1 MRRSF
6 LAAAAALALLPGLAA
21 AQATSTGSGPY
32 PNRPIR
38 LLVPYPAGG
47 TTDLMARALQE
58 PLQRALGQPL
68 VIENKPGASG
78 VLAAREVARG
88 RPDGYTLFFIN
99 SGNVAVTPFVVK
111 DAGFDGVKDFAPVAL
126 VSAAP
131 LFFVV
136 NGEVP
141 ARDVKGFIDWARS
154 QPQPVPYASAGIGS
168 FGHLS
173 SELFAKTAGVK
184 LQHIPYKGQA
194 PTTNAVVAGE
204 VKLLITTASSAM
216 NDFIANGRLRL
227 LGVTSAE
234 PSPLAP
240 NAPTVGATVPGYAAE
255 TWFGVITTAG
265 TPPDIV
271 NRLNAALNAAL
282 ETPDM
287 QQRFRGFG
295 VQVRTTTPQKL
306 GELIVQDVA
315 RWAPVIRENNIQSE

>member
-1 MRRSF
+1 MRRSI
-6 LAAAAALALLPGLAA
+6 LAAIAALALLPTLAA
-21 AQATSTGSGPY
+21 AQAY

-38 LLVPYPAGG
+38 LVIPYPAGG
-47 TTDLMARALQE
+47 TTDIMARALQE

-68 VIENKPGASG
+68 VVENKPGASG

-88 RPDGYTLFFIN
+88 KPDGYTLFFVN
-99 SGNVAVTPFVVK
+99 SGIVAVTPFVVK

-131 LFFVV
+131 LFMVV
-136 NGEVP
+136 NAEVP

-173 SELFAKTAGVK
+173 SELFAKTSGVK

-194 PTTNAVVAGE
+194 PTTQAVVAGE
-204 VKLLITTASSAM
+204 VKLLITTASSTM

-227 LGVTSAE
+227 LGVTSAD

-240 NAPTVGATVPGYAAE
+240 GAPTVGSSLPGYAAE

-271 NRLNAALNAAL
+271 QRLNTALNAAL
-282 ETPDM
+282 ESPEM
-287 QQRFRGFG
+287 QQKFRGFG
-295 VQVRTTTPQKL
+295 VIVRTASPQKL
-306 GELIVQDVA
+306 GEMVAQDAA
-315 RWAPVIRENNIQSE
+315 RWAPVIRENNIQSD

>member
-1 MRRSF
+1 MKRF
-6 LAAAAALALLPGLAA
+6 LVAALAALAMLPTLAA
-21 AQATSTGSGPY
+21 AQAY
-32 PNRPIR
+32 PNKPIR
-38 LLVPYPAGG
+38 LLIPYPAGG

-58 PLQRALGQPL
+58 PVQRALGQPL
-68 VIENKPGASG
+68 IIENKPGASG
-78 VLAAREVARG
+78 VLAAREVARA
-88 RPDGYTLFFIN
+88 RPDGYTLFFVN
-99 SGNVAVTPFVVK
+99 SGNVAVTPLVVK
-111 DAGFDGVKDFAPVAL
+111 DAGFDGVKDFAPVAM
-126 VSAAP
+126 VSSAP

-136 NGEVP
+136 NGDVP
-141 ARDVKGFIDWARS
+141 VRDIKGFIDYAKA
-154 QPQPVPYASAGIGS
+154 QGQPVPYASAGIGS

-240 NAPTVGATVPGYAAE
+240 GAPTVGASLPGYVAE

-271 NRLNAALNAAL
+271 NKLNAAFNAAL
-282 ETPDM
+282 EQPEM
-287 QQRFRGFG
+287 QQKFRGFG

-306 GELIVQDVA
+306 GETIVQDVA
-315 RWAPVIRENNIQSE
+315 RWGPVIRENNIHSD

>member
-1 MRRSF
+1 MRRSIV
-6 LAAAAALALLPGLAA
+6 AALAALALAPAIAL
-21 AQATSTGSGPY
+21 AQAY
-32 PNRPIR
+32 PNKPIR
-38 LLVPYPAGG
+38 LLIPYPAGG

-68 VIENKPGASG
+68 IIENKPGASG

-88 RPDGYTLFFIN
+88 RPDGYTLFFVN
-99 SGNVAVTPFVVK
+99 SGNVAVTPLVVK
-111 DAGFDGVKDFAPVAL
+111 DAGFDGVKDFAPVAM
-126 VSAAP
+126 VSSAP

-141 ARDVKGFIDWARS
+141 ARDVKGFIDYAKA
-154 QPQPVPYASAGIGS
+154 QGQPVPYASAGIGS

-173 SELFAKTAGVK
+173 SELFARTAGVK

-240 NAPTVGATVPGYAAE
+240 GAPTVGSTVPGYVAE

-271 NRLNAALNAAL
+271 NKLNTVLNAAL
-282 ETPDM
+282 ETPEM
-287 QQRFRGFG
+287 QQKFRGFG

-306 GELIVQDVA
+306 GETIVQDVA
-315 RWAPVIRENNIQSE
+315 RWGPVIRENNIQSD

>member
-1 MRRSF
+1 MRRF
-6 LAAAAALALLPGLAA
+6 LLAALAALAMLPTIAS
-21 AQATSTGSGPY
+21 AQAY
-32 PNRPIR
+32 PNKPIR
-38 LLVPYPAGG
+38 LLIPYPAGG

-68 VIENKPGASG
+68 IIENKPGASG

-99 SGNVAVTPFVVK
+99 SGNVAVTPMVVK
-111 DAGFDGVKDFAPVAL
+111 DAGFDGVKDFAPVAM

-131 LFFVV
+131 MFVV
-136 NGEVP
+136 VNAEVP

-227 LGVTSAE
+227 LGVGSSE
-234 PSPLAP
+234 PTPLAP
-240 NAPTVGATVPGYAAE
+240 GAPTVTSSLPGYVAE

-265 TPPDIV
+265 TPPEIV
-271 NRLNAALNAAL
+271 NRLNSVLNAAL
-282 ETPDM
+282 ESPDM
-287 QQRFRGFG
+287 QQKFRGFG

-306 GELIVQDVA
+306 GELIAQDVA
-315 RWAPVIRENNIQSE
+315 RWGPVIRENNIQSD